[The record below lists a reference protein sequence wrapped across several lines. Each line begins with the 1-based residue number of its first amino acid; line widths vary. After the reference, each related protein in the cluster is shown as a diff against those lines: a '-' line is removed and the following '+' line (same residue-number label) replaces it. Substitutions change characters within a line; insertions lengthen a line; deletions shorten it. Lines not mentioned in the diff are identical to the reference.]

1 MTIAITCP
9 HCNFFKELPEDKV
22 PAGVKWARCPQCGK
36 RFALPTRGP
45 ASDSDRP
52 VILKAPETI
61 KARGPCAWENRA
73 QSGSWKAIYET
84 VKGVLF
90 SPTDFFGKMTF
101 QGGVKDPLMFGILIG
116 SIGTMF
122 GFFWNF
128 LMMWGSILSLGEGRI
143 DPFTLGV
150 IFILL
155 MVFSPL
161 LITITILVT
170 SAIMHLLLIIMGAGK
185 HRFEATL
192 RVVSYSQ
199 AAQIWGVV
207 PFVGGIV
214 GNLWFLIVQIIG
226 LREIHETS
234 YWSIF
239 VALLIP
245 FVFILILLVVVI
257 IFFFAV

>member
-22 PAGVKWARCPQCGK
+22 PAGVKWARCPQCGD
-36 RFALPTRGP
+36 RFPLPTRGP
-45 ASDSDRP
+45 ASDPDRSAG
-52 VILKAPETI
+52 LKPPETI
-61 KARGPCAWENRA
+61 KARGTCAWENRG

-101 QGGVKDPLMFGILIG
+101 QGGAKDPLIFGIMIG

-122 GFFWNF
+122 GFFWSF

-143 DPFTLGV
+143 DPSLMGV

-161 LITITILVT
+161 LITITILLT
-170 SAIMHLLLIIMGAGK
+170 SAIMHLLLLITGAGK

-199 AAQIWGVV
+199 ATQIWGVV
-207 PFVGGIV
+207 PIVGGIV

-234 YWSIF
+234 YWRIF

-245 FVFILILLVVVI
+245 FAFILILLVVGI

>member
-45 ASDSDRP
+45 ASDPDRS

-61 KARGPCAWENRA
+61 KARGTCAWENRA

-90 SPTDFFGKMTF
+90 SPTDLFGKMTF
-101 QGGVKDPLMFGILIG
+101 QGGAKDPLMFGILLG
-116 SIGTMF
+116 SLGAMF
-122 GFFWNF
+122 GSFWF
-128 LMMWGSILSLGEGRI
+128 ILMLWGRILSLAEGRI
-143 DPFTLGV
+143 DPFTMGV
-150 IFILL
+150 GFILL
-155 MVFSPL
+155 MVFLPL
-161 LITITILVT
+161 YITIKIFIT
-170 SAIMHLLLIIMGAGK
+170 SGIMHLLLIITGAGK

-192 RVVSYSQ
+192 RVISYSQ
-199 AAQIWGVV
+199 ATQIWEVV

-214 GNLWFLIVQIIG
+214 GNLWFLVVQIIG

-234 YWSIF
+234 YWRIF

-245 FVFILILLVVVI
+245 FVFILILLVAVI
-257 IFFFAV
+257 IFFVAV